1 MTPPAY
7 LFTVKTC
14 SRHHGYVFYLAST
27 CRVRPGQCE
36 DGQRIWLGPTPLKL
50 STCDTL
56 LGELL
61 EASETRTIPGKGEGL
76 AIASVGDVHREKAEK
91 GHEGMAVGR
100 DERRDDSIE
109 RSERDGLD
117 EIPWGAQ

>member
-1 MTPPAY
+1 MAM
-7 LFTVKTC
+7 F
-14 SRHHGYVFYLAST
+14 S
-27 CRVRPGQCE
+27 
-36 DGQRIWLGPTPLKL
+36 IWLPRVVCGLANARTGRGFGWGPRLL
-50 STCDTL
+50 SFRRATRSSNTV
-56 LGELL
+56 L

-109 RSERDGLD
+109 RSEIDGLD

>member
-1 MTPPAY
+1 MFIPFPNPLESASRAGGTPPAY

-56 LGELL
+56 LEQSSKLVKLELYP
-61 EASETRTIPGKGEGL
+61 AKAKG
-76 AIASVGDVHREKAEK
+76 
-91 GHEGMAVGR
+91 
-100 DERRDDSIE
+100 
-109 RSERDGLD
+109 
-117 EIPWGAQ
+117 